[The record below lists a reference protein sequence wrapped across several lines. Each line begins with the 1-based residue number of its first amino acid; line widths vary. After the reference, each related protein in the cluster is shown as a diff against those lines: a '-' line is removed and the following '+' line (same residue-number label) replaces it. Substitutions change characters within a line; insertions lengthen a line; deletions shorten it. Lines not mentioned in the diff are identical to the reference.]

1 MVTKLEA
8 ADLARRSG
16 TAVVIAN
23 GETPGILRRIVNR
36 KKVGTFFTTVASTVE
51 SRKRYILAGAQSA
64 AGRIMIDKGA
74 AKALVRGGS
83 LLPVGIVNTE
93 GEFER
98 GDTVHII
105 DMNEKAIALGITN
118 YGSGD
123 LVQIRRRQS
132 TEIENILG
140 YTFGEEVI
148 HHNNMLLL

>member
-23 GETPGILRRIVNR
+23 GESLISCNASLITKTI
-36 KKVGTFFTTVASTVE
+36 GTFFTTVASTVE

-64 AGRIMIDKGA
+64 AGKIIIDKGA
-74 AKALVRGGS
+74 AKALIRGGS
-83 LLPVGIVNTE
+83 LLPVGIVDTD
-93 GEFER
+93 GEFDR

-105 DMNEKAIALGITN
+105 DPKQKPIALGITN

-132 TEIENILG
+132 DRN
-140 YTFGEEVI
+140 
-148 HHNNMLLL
+148 